1 MFYTDLFLDDLRD
14 RGYRYA
20 TRKAYEKV
28 LQRFTQHCGERGL
41 SEVTA
46 VRRETALGFIRSLG
60 DANRMTKAT
69 LQKISRLR
77 AYFRFLEDKGLI
89 FESLLRGYALPEIPE
104 AHYPVLTQEE
114 VTAILTGIRGG
125 DALCAKARAILELAY
140 SSALRPRE
148 LYSLEL
154 SDIDYR
160 KGILFLEQSKREKD
174 RIVPVG
180 KRALALLRHYV
191 DTVRPRYLKGKIH
204 DYVFVNHHTGEPLS
218 VYGIRWA
225 IQEALR
231 RNGLVPIKTYS
242 LRGTA
247 ATHLL
252 HAGMGL
258 LPISKML
265 GHQSVRATLYYL
277 RVPLRELTRELAA
290 KHPRRRM
297 EGSIRRKKQG
307 EKE

>member
-1 MFYTDLFLDDLRD
+1 MFYMDVFLNYLTE

-20 TRKAYEKV
+20 TLRAYRK
-28 LQRFTQHCGERGL
+28 LLNRFAEYCGELGV

-46 VRRETALGFIRSLG
+46 VDREQSLAFTQSLG
-60 DANRMTKAT
+60 EPDRLTKAT
-69 LQKISRLR
+69 LQKIARLR
-77 AYFRFLEDKGLI
+77 SYFRFLEEKGLI
-89 FESLLRGYALPEIPE
+89 FESPLRGYAPPEVPE
-104 AHYPVLTQEE
+104 AHYPVLTEAQI
-114 VTAILTGIRGG
+114 TAILTHIRCDGT
-125 DALCAKARAILELAY
+125 LCDRARTILELAY

-148 LYSLEL
+148 LYSLKL

-160 KGILFLEQSKREKD
+160 KGILFLEQSKGRKD

-180 KRALALLRHYV
+180 KRALALLHHYI
-191 DTVRPRYLKGKIH
+191 DTVRPRYLKGKMH
-204 DYVFVNHHTGEPLS
+204 DYVFVNHRTGEPLT

-231 RNGLVPIKTYS
+231 RSGLAPIKTYS

-247 ATHLL
+247 ATHHL

-258 LPISKML
+258 LPISKLL
-265 GHQSVRATLYYL
+265 GHQSVRTTLYYL
-277 RVPLRELTRELAA
+277 RVPLRELSRELAT

-297 EGSIRRKKQG
+297 DRSIRRENQG
-307 EKE
+307 ERE